1 MRLWASSVQYSIDT
15 GHVNTDKSISL
26 LSIIQRPKS
35 EQNFDQHYFLGKV
48 LFHIYMPWVKFV
60 WVKMVKYIDISQQV
74 FVSSKVKKCS
84 LTLQVHNLHI
94 YVCKSTCR
102 RSVCTYNIF
111 MCVHVY
117 MYMYY
122 IYIYHIMTSTS
133 YCGHLYL
140 YHSIPTLK
148 EICTLISFFNL
159 LRITQFHNVQ
169 FVKHHFITD
178 WNKY

>member
-1 MRLWASSVQYSIDT
+1 MLPSYT
-15 GHVNTDKSISL
+15 K
-26 LSIIQRPKS
+26 RPKS
-35 EQNFDQHYFLGKV
+35 EQKFDQHYFLGKV
-48 LFHIYMPWVKFV
+48 LFHIYMPWVRFA

-94 YVCKSTCR
+94 YVCKSTCK
-102 RSVCTYNIF
+102 RSVCTHIQYYDKYMMYIF

-117 MYMYY
+117 IYMYY

-169 FVKHHFITD
+169 FVKQHFITD
-178 WNKY
+178 WNNY